1 MRNGKKLLVMEA
13 PLSVGSPTR
22 GTEDAYR
29 ALVGTGLD
37 KILGDAADFLPF
49 DDARSVTERLC
60 DDRLL
65 HLETVMHVCR
75 ANLRRARRAMMDG
88 YIPVTLGG
96 DHSLAMSSIAA
107 LAERYGA
114 ERVAVIYVDS
124 HADINTEET
133 TPSGMIHGMP
143 LAAAMGL
150 CSDLPDVG
158 KNKVNLL
165 GKNTYIIGAHSIDPG
180 EYPTIEEEGVHLYT
194 ADEVKSRGA
203 KDIVRE
209 VLEATEG
216 MKIHLSFDVD
226 SINADDF
233 PATGYAMR
241 DSLPLA
247 AVKQILE
254 GVWRGAVVS
263 SLDVVEYNPRLDVG
277 GRCRDILFDIF
288 KLFCE

>member
-1 MRNGKKLLVMEA
+1 MRNGKKLLIMEA

-37 KILGDAADFLPF
+37 KALTGAAEFLPF

-60 DDRLL
+60 DDRLK

-88 YIPVTLGG
+88 FIPVTLGG

-107 LAERYGA
+107 LSERYGA

-124 HADINTEET
+124 HTDINTEET
-133 TPSGMIHGMP
+133 TPTGMIHGMP

-150 CSDLPDVG
+150 CSDLTDVG
-158 KNKVNLL
+158 RNKVNLF

-180 EYPTIEEEGVHLYT
+180 EYPIIEEQDVHLYT
-194 ADEVKSRGA
+194 ADEVRRRGA
-203 KDIVRE
+203 DEIVRE
-209 VLEATEG
+209 ALGATEG

-226 SINADDF
+226 SINGDEF

-241 DSLPLA
+241 DSLPLET
-247 AVKQILE
+247 VKRVLE
-254 GVWRGAVVS
+254 GVWRGAEVS
-263 SLDVVEYNPRLDVG
+263 SVDVVEYNPRLDVG
-277 GRCRDILFDIF
+277 GKCRDILFDIF

>member
-1 MRNGKKLLVMEA
+1 MRNGKKLLIMEA

-37 KILGDAADFLPF
+37 KALTGAAEFLPF
-49 DDARSVTERLC
+49 DDARTVTEKLC
-60 DDRLL
+60 DDRLK

-75 ANLRRARRAMMDG
+75 ANYRRARRAMMDS

-107 LAERYGA
+107 LSDRYGA
-114 ERVAVIYVDS
+114 ERVAVIYVDA
-124 HADINTEET
+124 HTDINTEET
-133 TPSGMIHGMP
+133 TPTGMIHGMP

-158 KNKVNLL
+158 RNKVNLF

-180 EYPTIEEEGVHLYT
+180 EYPIIEEQGVHLYT
-194 ADEVKSRGA
+194 ADDVRARGA
-203 KDIVRE
+203 DEIVRE
-209 VLEATEG
+209 VLSSVEG

-226 SINADDF
+226 SINGDEF

-241 DSLPLA
+241 DSLPLDT
-247 AVKQILE
+247 VLGVLE
-254 GVWRGAVVS
+254 GVWRGAAVS
-263 SLDVVEYNPRLDVG
+263 SVDIVEYNPRRDVG
-277 GRCRDILFDIF
+277 GKCRDILFDIF